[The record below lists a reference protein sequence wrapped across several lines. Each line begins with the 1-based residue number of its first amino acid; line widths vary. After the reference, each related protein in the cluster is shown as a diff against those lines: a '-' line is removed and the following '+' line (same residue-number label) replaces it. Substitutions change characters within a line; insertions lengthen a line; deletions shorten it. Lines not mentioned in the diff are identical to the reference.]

1 MASMNG
7 ISPASTGRHRS
18 AASAPAVVHR
28 PRLDAPAADALPA
41 SAPLLVPSLCQIRIP
56 GVSPR
61 IAPPLLSSS
70 SRPPALS
77 AGCSASQGGA
87 TSEYQTGPF
96 LCSEI
101 THDRF
106 TPIADTL
113 MRVSQAIDPF
123 FLHVVCVVPELST
136 WRTDSPGCARDGST

>member
-18 AASAPAVVHR
+18 AASALAVVHR

-101 THDRF
+101 SGHTRGRKMRRLGGYLRGA
-106 TPIADTL
+106 TMALRWPIDLQGVRRLIYRA
-113 MRVSQAIDPF
+113 RVI
-123 FLHVVCVVPELST
+123 
-136 WRTDSPGCARDGST
+136 